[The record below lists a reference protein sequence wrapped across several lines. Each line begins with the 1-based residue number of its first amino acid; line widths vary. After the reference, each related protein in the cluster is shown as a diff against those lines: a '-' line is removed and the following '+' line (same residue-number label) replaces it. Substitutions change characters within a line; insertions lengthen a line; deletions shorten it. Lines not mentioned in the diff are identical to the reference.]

1 METQEIFDKLQ
12 AEFGDGIIE
21 IGGES
26 PGDKFI
32 VAVPDGIV
40 DICLYLRDNAELK
53 FDYMS
58 SLSGVQNKDNSFTV
72 VYHLYSVSL
81 KHRVVIKVNLPE
93 ESPKLPSVEL
103 VWRSADW
110 HEREAFDLYG
120 IEFEGHHNMIRILN
134 PYDWEGFPL
143 RKDYQGQE
151 EYHGVRIPY

>member
-1 METQEIFDKLQ
+1 METLEIFDRLQ
-12 AEFGDGIIE
+12 AEFGAEIIDT
-21 IGGES
+21 GGAA
-26 PGDKFI
+26 PGDLFI
-32 VAVPDGIV
+32 SVNPERIV
-40 DICLYLRDNAELK
+40 DICLYLRDSAEMK

-58 SLSGVQNKDNSFTV
+58 SLSGVQNKDNSFAV

-81 KHRVVIKVNLPE
+81 KHRVVIKTGLAE
-93 ESPKLPSVEL
+93 ENPKLPTVER
-103 VWRSADW
+103 VWKCADW
-110 HEREAFDLYG
+110 HEREAFDLLG